1 MNAIEVYAIL
11 KKKIESA
18 ATGIVDIYK
27 EDGYI
32 VFVMDD
38 GTEFRVEDATKDIID
53 LDIDEDNYIV
63 VTYEDGSTTKSD
75 SPIPQAEE
83 MTGATPSK
91 DGAKGLVPAPSKGDT
106 RYLNSKGEW
115 DDSIVQ
121 NINNVSQQV
130 DILSSVVPTA
140 GIPTG
145 ATLTE
150 DGWVVTTDEEVEDE
164 FAKWLEG

>member
-1 MNAIEVYAIL
+1 MNATEVYAIL
-11 KKKIESA
+11 KKKIEAA

-75 SPIPQAEE
+75 SPIPQAGE
-83 MTGATPSK
+83 MTGATSSK
-91 DGAKGLVPAPSKGDT
+91 DGTKGLVPAPTKGDVK
-106 RYLNSKGEW
+106 YLNSRGQW
-115 DDSIVQ
+115 DDSITK
-121 NINNVSQQV
+121 QV
-130 DILSSVVPTA
+130 AMLSSVVPTA

-150 DGWVVTTDEEVEDE
+150 DGWVVTNDQEIEDE
-164 FAKWLEG
+164 FEKWLED